1 MPELPA
7 YGVRARDAAT
17 LIIVRG
23 CAPKREILFG
33 QRSAAARFMPGRYVF
48 PGGAVAPGDGTMDIA
63 TPLDR
68 VYVRSM
74 AVAGSSC
81 RAARLALAAVR
92 ETYEETGLMLGV
104 PGQAEGSHSSSWR
117 RFSDEGLLPS
127 LKTLRYVGR
136 AITPTFSKIRYHA
149 RFFLTSAE
157 NLQGEIAGDGELD
170 NVRWINECETQEL
183 QMADVT
189 RFMFDRALALTVG
202 AVPEL
207 PAPVFSWR
215 RNKRSI
221 AWR

>member
-1 MPELPA
+1 MAGLPA

-23 CAPKREILFG
+23 YAPQRAILFG
-33 QRSAAARFMPGRYVF
+33 QRSAVARFMPGRYVF
-48 PGGAVAPGDGTMDIA
+48 PGGAVAPGDGTMAIA

-68 VYVRSM
+68 ACVRSM
-74 AVAGSSC
+74 GVGGSSR

-92 ETYEETGLMLGV
+92 ETYEETGLMLGL
-104 PGQAEGSHSSSWR
+104 PGRTAGSHSSSWR

-127 LKTLRYVGR
+127 LKPLRYVGR

-149 RFFLTSAE
+149 RFFLASAE
-157 NLQGEIAGDGELD
+157 NVRGEIAGDGELD
-170 NVRWINECETQEL
+170 NVRWIDECETQEL

-189 RFMFDRALALTVG
+189 RFMLDRALALTAGV
-202 AVPEL
+202 VPEM

-215 RNKRSI
+215 RNKRSVV
-221 AWR
+221 WR

>member
-1 MPELPA
+1 MTGLPA
-7 YGVRARDAAT
+7 SGVRARDAAT

-23 CAPKREILFG
+23 YAPKRAILFG
-33 QRSAAARFMPGRYVF
+33 RRSVVARFMPGRYVF
-48 PGGAVAPGDGTMDIA
+48 PGGAVASGDGTMAIA

-68 VYVRSM
+68 ACVRSM
-74 AVAGSSC
+74 AVGGSSC

-104 PGQAEGSHSSSWR
+104 PGRTAGSHSSSWR

-127 LKTLRYVGR
+127 LKPLRYVGR

-157 NLQGEIAGDGELD
+157 NVRGEIAGDGELD
-170 NVRWINECETQEL
+170 DVRWIDECEAQEL

-189 RFMFDRALALTVG
+189 RFMLDRALALTVG
-202 AVPEL
+202 AVPEF

-215 RNKRSI
+215 RNKRSVV
-221 AWR
+221 WR

>member
-1 MPELPA
+1 MTGSPA
-7 YGVRARDAAT
+7 HGVRARDAAT

-23 CAPKREILFG
+23 YAPKRAILFG
-33 QRSAAARFMPGRYVF
+33 RRSVVARFMPGRYVF
-48 PGGAVAPGDGTMDIA
+48 PGGAVASGDGTMAIA

-68 VYVRSM
+68 ACVRSM
-74 AVAGSSC
+74 AVGGSSC

-104 PGQAEGSHSSSWR
+104 PGRTAGSHSSSWR

-127 LKTLRYVGR
+127 LKPLRYVGR

-149 RFFLTSAE
+149 RFFLTSAK
-157 NLQGEIAGDGELD
+157 NVRGEIAGDGELD
-170 NVRWINECETQEL
+170 DVRWIDECEAQEL

-189 RFMFDRALALTVG
+189 RFMLDRALALTDG

-215 RNKRSI
+215 RNKRSVV
-221 AWR
+221 WR

>member
-1 MPELPA
+1 MTGLPA

-17 LIIVRG
+17 LIIVRSCG
-23 CAPKREILFG
+23 PKRAILFG
-33 QRSAAARFMPGRYVF
+33 QRSAVARFMPGRYVF
-48 PGGAVAPGDGTMDIA
+48 PGGAVAPGDGTMAIA

-68 VYVRSM
+68 ACVRSM

-92 ETYEETGLMLGV
+92 ETYEEPGLMLGL
-104 PGQAEGSHSSSWR
+104 PGRTVGSHSSSWR

-127 LKTLRYVGR
+127 LKPLRYVGR
-136 AITPTFSKIRYHA
+136 AITPTFSKMRYHA

-157 NLQGEIAGDGELD
+157 NVRGEIAGDGELD
-170 NVRWINECETQEL
+170 NVRWIDECETQEL

-189 RFMFDRALALTVG
+189 RFMRDRALALTAGV
-202 AVPEL
+202 VPEM

-215 RNKRSI
+215 RNKRSVV
-221 AWR
+221 WR